1 MLELF
6 SHMLEIN
13 SCTSCKGNLSTKVP
27 NDPGKHLC
35 HSFSSS
41 VHPSS
46 QLHSKVFISN
56 EPGFPEASADQT
68 WSTQIHTISQAGE
81 SLASPGTWAL
91 VWLQY
96 PVTAGPGG
104 EQFCSGSSGMG
115 LSERSAP

>member
-13 SCTSCKGNLSTKVP
+13 SCTSCKGNLSMKVP

-46 QLHSKVFISN
+46 QLYSKVFTCN
-56 EPGFPEASADQT
+56 EPGFSVSWENIPCLAWRQENVDAKASTGQT
-68 WSTQIHTISQAGE
+68 
-81 SLASPGTWAL
+81 
-91 VWLQY
+91 
-96 PVTAGPGG
+96 
-104 EQFCSGSSGMG
+104 
-115 LSERSAP
+115 